1 MKSEDELNPI
11 RLWREWIVQ
20 SEKMWSDTIT
30 EVMGNPQVSGGMG
43 RSMQEFLH
51 MHRMFTESFAQYLS
65 ALNLPSRSDILDLSD
80 RLGQLE
86 DAVAAVSVDLRE
98 QRALLASTGIVDKPA
113 QAKKKPSRTKTPK
126 SA

>member
-1 MKSEDELNPI
+1 MSQEDEFNPV
-11 RLWREWIVQ
+11 RMWREWIVQ

-30 EVMGNPQVSGGMG
+30 EAMGNPQVSGKMG

-51 MHRMFTESFAQYLS
+51 VHRIFSESFAQYLS
-65 ALNLPSRSDILDLSD
+65 GLNLPSRSDILDISD

-98 QRALLASTGIVDKPA
+98 QRALLASTGVVA
-113 QAKKKPSRTKTPK
+113 AASTAKKKPSRTKKPK
-126 SA
+126 TD

>member
-51 MHRMFTESFAQYLS
+51 MHRMFSESFAQYLS

-98 QRALLASTGIVDKPA
+98 QRALLASSGAVDQRTA
-113 QAKKKPSRTKTPK
+113 AKKKPSRTKKPK
-126 SA
+126 VD

>member
-51 MHRMFTESFAQYLS
+51 MHRMFSESFAQYLS

-98 QRALLASTGIVDKPA
+98 QRALLASSGAVD
-113 QAKKKPSRTKTPK
+113 QRTTAKKKPSRTKKPK
-126 SA
+126 AD

>member
-1 MKSEDELNPI
+1 MSNEDDLNPI
-11 RLWREWIVQ
+11 RLWREWIVK

-30 EVMGNPQVSGGMG
+30 DLMGNPQVSSGMG

-51 MHRMFTESFAQYLS
+51 MHRMFSESFAQYLS

-98 QRALLASTGIVDKPA
+98 QRALLASTGAITETKT
-113 QAKKKPSRTKTPK
+113 AKKKPSRTKKPQPE
-126 SA
+126 

>member
-1 MKSEDELNPI
+1 MSQEDELNPV
-11 RLWREWIVQ
+11 RMWREWIVQ

-30 EVMGNPQVSGGMG
+30 EAMGNPQVSSTMG

-51 MHRMFTESFAQYLS
+51 IHRIFSESFAQYLS
-65 ALNLPSRSDILDLSD
+65 ALNLPSRSDILDISD

-98 QRALLASTGIVDKPA
+98 QRALLASTGVVAEPPTT
-113 QAKKKPSRTKTPK
+113 KKKPRRTKKPK
-126 SA
+126 TD

>member
-1 MKSEDELNPI
+1 MTTEDELNPI

-20 SEKMWSDTIT
+20 SEKMWSDSIT

-51 MHRMFTESFAQYLS
+51 MHKMFTESFAQYLS

-80 RLGQLE
+80 RIGQLE

-98 QRALLASTGIVDKPA
+98 QRSLLASTGVVSETKP
-113 QAKKKPSRTKTPK
+113 AKKKPSRTKKPQ
-126 SA
+126 AD

>member
-1 MKSEDELNPI
+1 MTKEDELNPI
-11 RLWREWIVQ
+11 RLWREWVVQ

-51 MHRMFTESFAQYLS
+51 MHKMFTESFAQYLS

-98 QRALLASTGIVDKPA
+98 QRALLASTGAVTEA
-113 QAKKKPSRTKTPK
+113 ASAKKKPTRTKKPPK
-126 SA
+126 A

>member
-1 MKSEDELNPI
+1 MSQEDELNPI
-11 RLWREWIVQ
+11 RLWREWIVK

-30 EVMGNPQVSGGMG
+30 EAMGNPQVSGTMG

-51 MHRMFTESFAQYLS
+51 MHRIFSESFAQYLS
-65 ALNLPSRSDILDLSD
+65 ALNLPSRSDILDISD

-98 QRALLASTGIVDKPA
+98 QRALLASTGVVS
-113 QAKKKPSRTKTPK
+113 QNSTAKKKPSRNKKPK
-126 SA
+126 AD

>member
-1 MKSEDELNPI
+1 MKSEDDLNPI

-51 MHRMFTESFAQYLS
+51 MHRMFSESFAQYLS

-98 QRALLASTGIVDKPA
+98 QRALLASSGVADKPSP
-113 QAKKKPSRTKTPK
+113 AKKKPSRTKKPK
-126 SA
+126 SE

>member
-30 EVMGNPQVSGGMG
+30 EVMGNPQVSGGVG

-51 MHRMFTESFAQYLS
+51 MHRMFSESFAQYLS

-98 QRALLASTGIVDKPA
+98 QRALLASSGAIDERAP
-113 QAKKKPSRTKTPK
+113 AKKKPSRTKKPK
-126 SA
+126 VD